1 MDAVVS
7 KGKAKIVLGCCK
19 VFIVQMSHFLDL
31 FLLSNLFNFYM
42 DILGK
47 VLYIHTRHLP
57 SPLLVFRCPTAVC
70 D

>member
-1 MDAVVS
+1 MDAIVS
-7 KGKAKIVLGCCK
+7 KGKAKIVLGYRK
-19 VFIVQMSHFLDL
+19 AFLVQMSHLIDP
-31 FLLSNLFNFYM
+31 FLLRNLLNFYM

-47 VLYIHTRHLP
+47 VLYIHNRHLP